1 MIKARL
7 VISAALTLSMLTA
20 PVMATDFYA
29 LGALQGVS
37 PTALQ
42 DSALAGTEGGASCW
56 FSGSNSEIH
65 TTSGSVCIISVLS
78 GDAPVTVANELPLT
92 GNFLQITDGL

>member
-1 MIKARL
+1 MKKRL
-7 VISAALTLSMLTA
+7 GSTLSIALLSATAMAGDFHALTLLK
-20 PVMATDFYA
+20 
-29 LGALQGVS
+29 GVS

-42 DSALAGTEGGASCW
+42 DSALATTEGGASCW
-56 FSGSNSEIH
+56 FSDSNSEIH
-65 TTSGSVCIISVLS
+65 ATSGSVCIISVLS